1 MKIRWTM
8 ALLALLASSTAL
20 AYQDGDWVL
29 ARWKSGEYWFPGVV
43 KNQSGSQLT
52 IAYDDGT
59 REKLSRDKV
68 RPYNWKVGSRVE
80 CRWQN
85 GDDWYAGKIT
95 KIARD
100 GVAISIAYD
109 DGDREDTSTGACRS
123 K

>member
-1 MKIRWTM
+1 MKAHWTM
-8 ALLALLASSTAL
+8 ALLALLASGTAL
-20 AYQDGDWVL
+20 AHQDGDWVL
-29 ARWKSGEYWFPGVV
+29 ARWKGGDYWFPGVV
-43 KNQSGSQLT
+43 KSQSSSQLT

-59 REKLSRDKV
+59 LEKLSRDKV
-68 RPYNWKVGSRVE
+68 RPYNWKVGSRVQ
-80 CRWQN
+80 CRWKD

-95 KIARD
+95 KIASD